1 MRIFILT
8 LGSRGD
14 VQPYVALGKGLQ
26 AAGHD
31 VTVCTSASFE
41 PFIVEHGLA
50 YGYMSDDILRL
61 IDTDAGRDAME
72 NSDGVVGWIKTA
84 VSLAQQVKPLQRQM
98 LNDSWY
104 AAQAAQPDLIIYHPK
119 AFGGSHIAEK
129 LGIPAMLAIPLPVFV
144 PTGEFPN
151 IVFPNWKLGSGYN
164 RLTYTLAL
172 KGARAQYGKLVQA
185 FRQETLGLQP
195 QPRTAD
201 DLHFTNGD
209 PIPVLHGYSRHVAP
223 HPADWPSHVHTTG
236 YWFLDHATDWQPSPD
251 LQAFLAAGEPP
262 VYVGFGSMAGR
273 NPAKV
278 TQLVVAALQKAG
290 VRGLIATGWGGL
302 KANDLPETIFKLEQA
317 PHDWLFERVTAVVH
331 HGGAG
336 TTAAG
341 LRAGKP
347 TVICPFFGDQP
358 FWGRRVALLGAGP
371 VPIPQK
377 KLTVENLAVAVQ
389 TAVNNATMRQ
399 QATALGHQIRQED
412 GIANAIAIIERSVP
426 IRLS

>member
-1 MRIFILT
+1 MRVFILT
-8 LGSRGD
+8 FGSRGD

-26 AAGHD
+26 AAGHA

-41 PFIVEHGLA
+41 PFIAAHGLA
-50 YGYMSDDILRL
+50 YGYMSDDLLKL
-61 IDTDAGRDAME
+61 IDTDAGREAME
-72 NSDGVVGWIKTA
+72 NSTGVVGWAKTA
-84 VSLAQQVKPLQRQM
+84 VSLAQQVKPLQHQM
-98 LNDSWY
+98 LHDSWH

-119 AFGGSHIAEK
+119 AFGGAHIAEK

-185 FRQETLGLQP
+185 FRQETLGLLP

-201 DLHFTNGD
+201 ELHFTNGD

-223 HPADWPSHVHTTG
+223 HPADWPSYVHTTG
-236 YWFLDHATDWQPSPD
+236 YWFLDQATDWQPPAD
-251 LQAFLAAGEPP
+251 LQAFLDAGEPP

-273 NPAKV
+273 NPARV
-278 TQLVVAALQKAG
+278 TQIVVAALQKAG

-302 KANDLPETIFKLEQA
+302 DASDLPETIFRIEQA
-317 PHDWLFERVTAVVH
+317 PHDWLFERVTAVIH

-358 FWGRRVALLGAGP
+358 FWGQRVAALGAGP
-371 VPIPQK
+371 APIPQK
-377 KLTVENLAVAVQ
+377 KLTVENLAAAVK
-389 TAVNNATMRQ
+389 TAVNDHAMHQ
-399 QATALGHQIRQED
+399 QATRLSHQIRQED
-412 GIANAIAIIERSVP
+412 GVANAIAIIESSVLIGLP
-426 IRLS
+426 

>member
-1 MRIFILT
+1 MRVFILT
-8 LGSRGD
+8 FGSRGD

-26 AAGHD
+26 AAGHA

-41 PFIVEHGLA
+41 PFIAAHGLA
-50 YGYMSDDILRL
+50 YGYMSDDLLKL
-61 IDTDAGRDAME
+61 IDTDAGREAME
-72 NSDGVVGWIKTA
+72 NSTGVVGWAKTA
-84 VSLAQQVKPLQRQM
+84 VSLAQQVKPLQHQM
-98 LNDSWY
+98 LHDSWH

-119 AFGGSHIAEK
+119 AFGGAHIAEK

-185 FRQETLGLQP
+185 FRQETLGLLP

-201 DLHFTNGD
+201 ELHFTNGD

-223 HPADWPSHVHTTG
+223 HPADWPGHVHTTG
-236 YWFLDHATDWQPSPD
+236 YWFLDQATDWQPPAD
-251 LQAFLAAGEPP
+251 LQAFLDAGEPP

-273 NPAKV
+273 NPARV
-278 TQLVVAALQKAG
+278 TQIVVAALQKAG

-302 KANDLPETIFKLEQA
+302 DASDLPETIFRIEQA
-317 PHDWLFERVTAVVH
+317 PHDWLFERVTAVIH

-358 FWGRRVALLGAGP
+358 FWGQRVAALGAGP
-371 VPIPQK
+371 APIPQK
-377 KLTVENLAVAVQ
+377 KLTVENLAAAVK
-389 TAVNNATMRQ
+389 TAVNDHAMHQ
-399 QATALGHQIRQED
+399 QATRLSHQIRQED
-412 GIANAIAIIERSVP
+412 GVANAIAIIESSVLIGLP
-426 IRLS
+426 

>member
-1 MRIFILT
+1 MRVFILT
-8 LGSRGD
+8 FGSRGD

-26 AAGHD
+26 AAGHA

-41 PFIVEHGLA
+41 PFIAAHGLA
-50 YGYMSDDILRL
+50 YGYMSDDLLKL
-61 IDTDAGRDAME
+61 IDTDAGREAME
-72 NSDGVVGWIKTA
+72 NSTGVVGWAKTA
-84 VSLAQQVKPLQRQM
+84 VSLAQQVKPLQHQM
-98 LNDSWY
+98 LHDSWH

-119 AFGGSHIAEK
+119 AFGGAHIAEK

-185 FRQETLGLQP
+185 FRQETLGLLP

-201 DLHFTNGD
+201 ELHFTNGD

-236 YWFLDHATDWQPSPD
+236 YWFLDQATDWQPPAD
-251 LQAFLAAGEPP
+251 LQAFLDAGEPP

-278 TQLVVAALQKAG
+278 TQIVVAALQKAG

-302 KANDLPETIFKLEQA
+302 DASDLPETIFRIEQA
-317 PHDWLFERVTAVVH
+317 PHDWLFERITAVIH

-358 FWGRRVALLGAGP
+358 FWGQRVAALGA
-371 VPIPQK
+371 
-377 KLTVENLAVAVQ
+377 
-389 TAVNNATMRQ
+389 
-399 QATALGHQIRQED
+399 
-412 GIANAIAIIERSVP
+412 
-426 IRLS
+426 